1 MLCGLAVPFRVYRT
15 LAGRHGA
22 GSQGFD
28 ERVDVRGWGSGTQ
41 RRGAPAPSNAA
52 PAVIE
57 IDRSVLAPV
66 AAGLVAGA
74 AGAVAAGRALSSLL
88 FGVTAHDPVSLA
100 VVTVT
105 LALAAAI
112 ASYLPARRAGH
123 VDPVI
128 ALRAE

>member
-1 MLCGLAVPFRVYRT
+1 MNASMCGD
-15 LAGRHGA
+15 GA
-22 GSQGFD
+22 AARS
-28 ERVDVRGWGSGTQ
+28 VAALQ
-41 RRGAPAPSNAA
+41 RRRMP
-52 PAVIE
+52 PAVIGM
-57 IDRSVLAPV
+57 IRSVLAPV

-74 AGAVAAGRALSSLL
+74 AGAVAVGRALSSLL

>member
-1 MLCGLAVPFRVYRT
+1 MNASMCGD
-15 LAGRHGA
+15 GA
-22 GSQGFD
+22 AARS
-28 ERVDVRGWGSGTQ
+28 VAALQ
-41 RRGAPAPSNAA
+41 RRRMP
-52 PAVIE
+52 PAVIG
-57 IDRSVLAPV
+57 IDQERPCTGSGR
-66 AAGLVAGA
+66 AGRGR
-74 AGAVAAGRALSSLL
+74 AGAVAVGRALWSLL